1 MGGGTVV
8 KEGEMVASMVGA
20 ILQDTRGT
28 QNWSYKMSQDRQ
40 RIPARRSALD
50 VGSHKGQIHFK

>member
-8 KEGEMVASMVGA
+8 EEEEMVASMVGA

-40 RIPARRSALD
+40 CIPARRSALD
-50 VGSHKGQIHFK
+50 VGSHKGQIRFK